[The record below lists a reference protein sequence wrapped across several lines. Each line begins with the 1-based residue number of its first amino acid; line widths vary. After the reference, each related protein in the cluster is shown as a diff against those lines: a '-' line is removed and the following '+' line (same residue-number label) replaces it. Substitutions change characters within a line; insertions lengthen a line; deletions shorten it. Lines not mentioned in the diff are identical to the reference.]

1 MAGGPQ
7 AGGTA
12 VQPTTTNTTAQLGG
26 GLAMPTPG
34 FKNTGAPVNPAL
46 AKFTTPEAAQEAQV
60 KWDAYQAQQQ
70 GTAPA
75 ATPGVTEFG
84 NTQPSGTGMITPPPS
99 INQMA
104 AEGIKGAGMATA
116 GGMYYNPQQVQAGQ
130 LANTDMSQYMNPY
143 TQQVV
148 DVNQADILRGAQQGM
163 NALGAQA
170 QAAKSFGGSR
180 HGIAM
185 GEVGRGTAD
194 ALARSSAGLRQ
205 AGFQNAQQAAQSDIQ
220 SNLQAGLA
228 NQTAGLQGAQHRLGA
243 AGQLANI
250 SNLGFGMGQTITQNL
265 QNQGTQQQVMQQAL
279 IDAAKDRFT
288 GYTGHPQQ
296 TLGYGTQAIGASP
309 VPQTTTKSQEPGTMD
324 YLTLL
329 ATAYASDERLK
340 TNIKKMGQ
348 LKSGLNIYKWDWK
361 EGAEKFGADM
371 NHTIGVLAQEAKE
384 LFPDAV
390 VKMDNGYYAV
400 KYGELR

>member
-1 MAGGPQ
+1 MASGPQ

-12 VQPTTTNTTAQLGG
+12 VQPNPMMAQQGQARRRNPNTPEGKPAGITA
-26 GLAMPTPG
+26 
-34 FKNTGAPVNPAL
+34 NYNPANATAGL
-46 AKFTTPEAAQEAQV
+46 
-60 KWDAYQAQQQ
+60 YQPQ
-70 GTAPA
+70 GTAPEGNPA
-75 ATPGVTEFG
+75 PG
-84 NTQPSGTGMITPPPS
+84 TQTAPTAPPN

-104 AEGIKGAGMATA
+104 AQGIQGAGMATA

-130 LANTDMSQYMNPY
+130 LSNTDMSQYMNPY
-143 TQQVV
+143 IQQVV

-288 GYTGHPQQ
+288 GYVGHPQQ

-309 VPQTTTKSQEPGTMD
+309 VPQLTTKSRDPGTMD

-329 ATAYASDERLK
+329 ATAASG
-340 TNIKKMGQ
+340 TNF
-348 LKSGLNIYKWDWK
+348 
-361 EGAEKFGADM
+361 FG
-371 NHTIGVLAQEAKE
+371 
-384 LFPDAV
+384 
-390 VKMDNGYYAV
+390 
-400 KYGELR
+400 